1 MMIEMYFD
9 FESKDDDFY
18 LKSDDNF
25 DFESN
30 NDDFDFQSEI
40 FSASRSEPTGKPGYI
55 LLPL

>member
-9 FESKDDDFY
+9 FESKDDGFY
-18 LKSDDNF
+18 FKSDDNF

-40 FSASRSEPTGKPGYI
+40 WNIFCF
-55 LLPL
+55 